1 MRVARLTM
9 LLLFC
14 ASTVCAQQA
23 QRLTIVLSGG
33 GARGL
38 AQVGALKQLEEQ
50 GIRPDVIVGSSFGAI
65 VGGLYAAGYTA
76 SELDSIFREVD
87 WESLT
92 SLGDDIERETLF
104 FSQKAEDD
112 RSIVSF
118 RFRDFSFLPPTAI
131 GGSARFAS
139 QLQELLWNSPYNSE
153 SNFDSLRIVFRAVAT
168 DLALGTWVSLSQG
181 NLATA
186 LQASAMFPLRYSPV
200 KVGGRVLVDGG
211 LVANI
216 PVRAAMEL
224 DPGLIVVINTVS
236 ELAPAIELRDAFD
249 VADQSLSVAMKQ
261 MDTTYL
267 NEADFVIRPDV
278 SDITTFQFDRVG
290 EIIDRGY
297 IVSDSIIREIKRR
310 IQKSPTEFSSI
321 DNPGIQT
328 ISVTGPATAPVD
340 NIQVSSFRSKFWS
353 ANVRRDLRT
362 SILRQ
367 LRALGESFTFVRSL
381 DYDVVQKSVVVVL
394 DDASVRGVGVDSL
407 RSIDFDDMR
416 SELAFELGDSL
427 SHNALKRTADN
438 LRASDLFDDVDLTVN
453 PAPDTGVEV
462 IVGATDRGN
471 QSLKLGARI
480 DNERFTQV
488 AVDFIHQKLFNSNIR
503 VDLGGY
509 ISQRIGLGKIQ
520 FEVPRIGGA
529 LWTAS
534 LSAYASFRK
543 VWFYED
549 APDQP
554 RAEPEKLRT
563 GEFSEDRLGLR
574 LGAGR
579 QLERNG
585 VILAEFRYEQQR
597 YRDLAADKPPGYQPL
612 ATGKIL
618 VRWDDRNRV
627 DFASS
632 GRMIDI
638 FLESSIFN
646 LSNGISFTKGSA
658 RAEVVLPL
666 GAISLTP
673 KFLIGAADKTLPGA
687 ELFSLG
693 GQDVFFG
700 MREDEERGRQIIVG
714 NLDAQYK
721 LPFKIIFDTYLNL
734 RYDVGA
740 VWDIPE
746 KIRLGD
752 LQHAIGGTVG
762 FDTPIGPARFSV
774 GRRFFFLD
782 DPDAIAWGPFLG
794 YFAIGVRL

>member
-700 MREDEERGRQIIVG
+700 MRDDEERGRQIIVG